1 MGHMAGSSSSSS
13 WLAKRF
19 ESALAGGFAQAWR
32 SVQIQPEHFL
42 SELRSE
48 YGLPLRAFSEMA
60 LLPVEQVD
68 AIAERTIRTA
78 IRMATIEG
86 AGFGMFGMFALLP
99 DTAVLAAI
107 SVQML
112 QKLSLIYGFELATE
126 RERAELWLAAASAVG
141 LDLSKDWLEREVLE
155 RFVPRIMIKVS
166 ERLGIE
172 MAERAAA
179 KVVPI
184 LSSVLGG
191 ALNYWF
197 VRRWGRRIQRHLRE
211 KHLAERGATRT
222 WAAPEFPL
230 PVAQRHL
237 VEPN

>member
-1 MGHMAGSSSSSS
+1 MARSSSSPS
-13 WLAKRF
+13 WLARRF

-42 SELRSE
+42 AELRSE
-48 YGLPLRAFSEMA
+48 YGLPLRSFSDMA

-68 AIAERTIRTA
+68 AVADRTIKTS
-78 IRMATIEG
+78 IRMAALEG

-112 QKLSLIYGFELATE
+112 QKLSLIYGFEFATE

-155 RFVPRIMIKVS
+155 RFVPRIMMKVS

-197 VRRWGRRIQRHLRE
+197 VRRWGRRIQRHFRE
-211 KHLAERGATRT
+211 KHIAERGAAGRLT
-222 WAAPEFPL
+222 APEFQL
-230 PVAQRHL
+230 PVLQRHL

>member
-1 MGHMAGSSSSSS
+1 MARSSSSSS
-13 WLAKRF
+13 WLARRV

-32 SVQIQPEHFL
+32 SVQVEPERFL
-42 SELRSE
+42 VELQAE
-48 YGLPLRAFSEMA
+48 YGLPVRSFSEMA
-60 LLPVEQVD
+60 LLPVERVD

-78 IRMATIEG
+78 IRLAALEG
-86 AGFGMFGMFALLP
+86 AGFGAFGIFALVP

-112 QKLSLIYGFELATE
+112 QKLSLIYGFEFSTE

-155 RFVPRIMIKVS
+155 RFVPRIIIKVS

-172 MAERAAA
+172 LAERAAA

-184 LSSVLGG
+184 LSSALGG

-197 VRRWGRRIQRHLRE
+197 VRRWGKRIQRHFRE
-211 KHLAERGATRT
+211 KHLAARGASLTMETRSS
-222 WAAPEFPL
+222 L
-230 PVAQRHL
+230 PVAQRYL

>member
-1 MGHMAGSSSSSS
+1 MARSSSS
-13 WLAKRF
+13 WLARRF

-32 SVQIQPEHFL
+32 SVQVEPQRFL
-42 SELRSE
+42 AELQSE
-48 YGLPLRAFSEMA
+48 YGLPVRSFSEIA

-68 AIAERTIRTA
+68 AIADRTIKTA
-78 IRMATIEG
+78 IRMAALEG
-86 AGFGMFGMFALLP
+86 AGFGAFGIFALVP
-99 DTAVLAAI
+99 DTVVLAAI

-112 QKLSLIYGFELATE
+112 QKLSLIYGFEFTSE

-172 MAERAAA
+172 LAERAAA

-184 LSSVLGG
+184 LSSALGG

-197 VRRWGRRIQRHLRE
+197 VRRWGRRIQRHFRG
-211 KHLAERGATRT
+211 KHLKARGASLKVE
-222 WAAPEFPL
+222 APYPL
-230 PVAQRHL
+230 PILQRHL

>member
-1 MGHMAGSSSSSS
+1 M
-13 WLAKRF
+13 
-19 ESALAGGFAQAWR
+19 
-32 SVQIQPEHFL
+32 

-48 YGLPLRAFSEMA
+48 YGLPLRSFSEMA

-166 ERLGIE
+166 ERLGFE

-197 VRRWGRRIQRHLRE
+197 VRRWGRRIQRHFRE
-211 KHLAERGATRT
+211 KHLETRRAAGMPT
-222 WAAPEFPL
+222 APEFSL
-230 PVAQRHL
+230 PVLQRHL